1 MKLVKVLV
9 IKGNVF
15 EILVLIDDIVIMK
28 GIDSDV
34 NFDVVIIVKKVYVIY
49 KIVIVIIGKEDVI
62 V

>member
-34 NFDVVIIVKKVYVIY
+34 NFDVVVIVKKVYVIY

>member
-1 MKLVKVLV
+1 MKVLV

>member
-1 MKLVKVLV
+1 MKVLV

-34 NFDVVIIVKKVYVIY
+34 NFDVVVIVKKVYVIY